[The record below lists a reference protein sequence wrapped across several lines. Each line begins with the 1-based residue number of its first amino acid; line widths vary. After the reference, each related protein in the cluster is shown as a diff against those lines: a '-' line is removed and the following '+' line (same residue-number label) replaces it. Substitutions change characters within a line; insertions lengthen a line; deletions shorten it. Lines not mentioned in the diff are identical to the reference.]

1 MSTLQTLIDAGAEI
15 VAGTVNLAHVEM
27 GRLRDGDL
35 HLSDE
40 GRAKL
45 DELAEK
51 PATPAPKS
59 DAKTAPAKTAPAK
72 KPPAKKAAKGTDIA
86 PEPAVDAQTVAD
98 DMVNDL
104 DLGDLDQDE

>member
-1 MSTLQTLIDAGAEI
+1 MSTLQTFIDAGAEI
-15 VAGTVNLAHVEM
+15 VAGTVNLNHVEM

-51 PATPAPKS
+51 PATPAPKP
-59 DAKTAPAKTAPAK
+59 DAKTAPAKRAPAK
-72 KPPAKKAAKGTDIA
+72 RAAKGTEPA
-86 PEPAVDAQTVAD
+86 PEPVVDAQTSAD

-104 DLGDLDQDE
+104 DLGDPDQDE

>member
-15 VAGTVNLAHVEM
+15 VAGTVNLDHVEM

-45 DELAEK
+45 GELAEK

-59 DAKTAPAKTAPAK
+59 DARTTPAK
-72 KPPAKKAAKGTDIA
+72 KTPAKKAAKGTEPA
-86 PEPAVDAQTVAD
+86 PEPVVDAQTVAD